1 MPSDDTPALTSSDVV
16 DTVAASFRTAAE
28 VPSTGRLT
36 WLLAW
41 AAKGG
46 LAVTDQALFAGAQF
60 ALNIMLAR
68 WLVPEEYGA
77 FAVAYAVFL
86 LVAAVDTAVLIEP
99 MIVFGSGR
107 YLQNQKA
114 YVGIV
119 VRGHWLLTVP
129 AGLLL
134 FGGGLLIGRLYL
146 QPVGNAL
153 SALGVVLPLILL
165 PWLTRRAFYIE
176 LQPGRAAAGGGVFFC
191 ALLAFLWWLHGE
203 GMLTPATAILSM
215 GGASLLASSLHLVWL
230 HPEWFHATKKLNPRE
245 VASEHWNYGRWALA
259 AVLPSW
265 TLLNFYYLVLPV
277 RFGLK
282 EAGALKA
289 IVNLAMPAIHSV
301 IAFGVLVLPLFVR
314 HLKAGGNRRMRG
326 TVRRVTGVF
335 FAGGAMY
342 FALLWFFR
350 MPIVKLLYG
359 GKYLEYS
366 GLPVFLV
373 GLVPLAIALTVSFG
387 GALRAFERPDH
398 VFWANA
404 AASVIAVSLGLW
416 LVAIGGVLGAV
427 AAYLASYIVLAGTL
441 WFFYQRQQLATSS
454 VVGREPAVLAAGA
467 RNRES

>member
-1 MPSDDTPALTSSDVV
+1 MPTDETPTLTSSQVV
-16 DTVAASFRTAAE
+16 ETAATSSLRVMA
-28 VPSTGRLT
+28 VPWAERLT

-41 AAKGG
+41 VTKGG
-46 LAVTDQALFAGAQF
+46 LAVADQALFAGAQF

-86 LVAAVDTAVLIEP
+86 LVAAVHTAVLIEP

-107 YLQNQKA
+107 YLQNRKT

-119 VRGHWLLTVP
+119 LRGHWLLTVP

-134 FGGGLLIGRLYL
+134 FGGGLLMGRLYL
-146 QPVGNAL
+146 QPVGHAL
-153 SALGVVLPLILL
+153 SALGVTLPLILL

-176 LQPGRAAAGGGVFFC
+176 LRPGRAAAGGGVFFC
-191 ALLAFLWWLHGE
+191 ALLAFLCWLHGE

-230 HPEWFHATKKLNPRE
+230 RPEWFHATNKLNPRE

-277 RFGLK
+277 WFGLK

-301 IAFGVLVLPLFVR
+301 IAFGVLMLPLFVR
-314 HLKAGGNRRMRG
+314 HFNAGGNRRMRR

-350 MPIVKLLYG
+350 IPIMNLLYG

-373 GLVPLAIALTVSFG
+373 GLVPLATALSVSFG

-404 AASVIAVSLGLW
+404 AAGVIAVSLGLC
-416 LVAIGGVLGAV
+416 LVATWGVPGAAAGYLVSYAVFGAV
-427 AAYLASYIVLAGTL
+427 L
-441 WFFYQRQQLATSS
+441 WVFYQKGSKDRSS
-454 VVGREPAVLAAGA
+454 AVGAPL
-467 RNRES
+467 S